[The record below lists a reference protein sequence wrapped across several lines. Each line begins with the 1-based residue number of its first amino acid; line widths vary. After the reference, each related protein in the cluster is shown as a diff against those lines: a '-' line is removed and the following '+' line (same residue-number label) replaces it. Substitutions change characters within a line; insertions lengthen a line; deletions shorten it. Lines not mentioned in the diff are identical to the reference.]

1 MAAKAPIFD
10 KILKDYCSEVA
21 SIDFSSKSDFLGIRV
36 TGKTI
41 EIPFFS
47 DTFTIT
53 SQGVSDAQGKAPHHA
68 VSVILCKYLLLC
80 PEAVTST
87 RELVTYK
94 DFRDAAPLIGSFRAN
109 VEKPICSHFSGK
121 IEALETQ
128 CRKLGGHMADI
139 GVSSQLS
146 YGFNALPQIPVYLLF
161 NDRDEEFP
169 ADATI
174 LFERKTGDFL
184 DMECVAMIGMWL
196 GAKLT
201 NPYFSHEDLQ
211 KRN

>member
-10 KILKDYCSEVA
+10 KILRDYCSEVA
-21 SIDFSSKSDFLGIRV
+21 SIDFSSKSDLLGIRV

-41 EIPFFS
+41 EIPFFT

-53 SQGVSDAQGKAPHHA
+53 SQGVSDAKGKEPHHG
-68 VSVILCKYLLLC
+68 VSVILFKYLLLC

-94 DFRDAAPLIGSFRAN
+94 DFRDAAPLVGNFRDK
-109 VEKPICSHFSGK
+109 VENPICSHFSGK
-121 IEALETQ
+121 IDDLETR

-146 YGFNALPQIPVYLLF
+146 YGFRALPQIPVYLLF

-184 DMECVAMIGMWL
+184 DMECVAMIGIWL
-196 GAKLT
+196 SVKLT
-201 NPYFSHEDLQ
+201 KPYFSHEDLQ
-211 KRN
+211 KIN